1 LRFGLEALTLFAISI
16 HTLLTG
22 TMHEVQQPVDREHLA
37 VDTFF
42 AVHWGSVAWKEVA
55 AMVEAQI

>member
-1 LRFGLEALTLFAISI
+1 
-16 HTLLTG
+16 
-22 TMHEVQQPVDREHLA
+22 MHEVQQPVDREHLA